1 MLEKLVIFGIGYVL
15 GTRAGK
21 ERFDEIVETAKKFAA
36 RDDVQMVVSLATGF
50 LEERIISTV
59 EHLRGASL
67 HDRRNPPIDD
77 PLGGREHTRAWG
89 RRTAALPGLRRRSGG
104 GVSPLC
110 LDPRDPSWARRLGAQ
125 HLRRG

>member
-50 LEERIISTV
+50 LEERFNTTT
-59 EHLRGASL
+59 EHLR
-67 HDRRNPPIDD
+67 
-77 PLGGREHTRAWG
+77 
-89 RRTAALPGLRRRSGG
+89 AA
-104 GVSPLC
+104 
-110 LDPRDPSWARRLGAQ
+110 
-125 HLRRG
+125 